1 MRVLQTSPIWPSEAV
16 LHYLHIAEKV
26 IPDCGHG
33 GDVAGLMRI
42 IPEQPPKQRNA
53 ACERIVG
60 NGAIVP
66 NRTQKLILRDQS
78 MGTAKQEEQDPKGL
92 RLDRQQLA
100 GLNDAELAFSNLHIS
115 EGENKALMLRHE
127 FITPFQGMIR
137 SPS

>member
-1 MRVLQTSPIWPSEAV
+1 
-16 LHYLHIAEKV
+16 
-26 IPDCGHG
+26 
-33 GDVAGLMRI
+33 MRI

-66 NRTQKLILRDQS
+66 NRIQKLVLRDQS
-78 MGTAKQEEQDPKGL
+78 MGTAKQEEQDAKGL

-100 GLNDAELAFSNLHIS
+100 SLNDAELAFSNLHIS

-127 FITPFQGMIR
+127 FITPFR
-137 SPS
+137 E